1 VHISTLGNL
10 DGDVWRLILDNLNLD
25 WPAGTAGTDAAEA
38 HVAAPSDA
46 ALHPDVQVEE
56 SATEG
61 VTP

>member
-1 VHISTLGNL
+1 VHISTMGNP
-10 DGDVWRLILDNLNLD
+10 DGDVWRMILDNLD

-56 SATEG
+56 STAEG

>member
-10 DGDVWRLILDNLNLD
+10 DGDVWRMILDNLD
-25 WPAGTAGTDAAEA
+25 WPAGTAGTDVAEA

-46 ALHPDVQVEE
+46 ALHPGVQAEE

-61 VTP
+61 VKP